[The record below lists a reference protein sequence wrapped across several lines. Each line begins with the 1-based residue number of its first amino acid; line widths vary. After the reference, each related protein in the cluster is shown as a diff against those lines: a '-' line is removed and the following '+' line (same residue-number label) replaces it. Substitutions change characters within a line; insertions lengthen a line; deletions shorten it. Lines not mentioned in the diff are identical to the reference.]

1 MTSLWHRL
9 LARALTRVYF
19 NRVTVLNPERLP
31 RAGPAFY
38 VALHRNGAVDG
49 FVYSSILPRASFLI
63 STQLRKSLIARLFFS
78 GIEVARGKDEGDRS
92 ANAEALARCR
102 ELLQAGGQLAIFPEG
117 TSGLG
122 PRHLPFKSGAARI
135 LLDCL
140 DRGVVPPVIPLG
152 ISYESP
158 WSFRSNVEIVVGA
171 PISTDLSGVTGPRER
186 LRLLKGRV
194 EAALEEVGVNVDTPA
209 YQERIQ
215 ALAYASTLATPRSY
229 HRSLKALESAIPEP
243 VRQEW
248 DALEP
253 ELRGR
258 SMLRHQGVTLY
269 PMKHRWLYALLLLVF
284 APITLAAGVA
294 NLPPL
299 LGAWIAGRVF
309 PDAPNVVS
317 LWRILV
323 GAPLAALWVAGI
335 AAASLWLG
343 QPLLAAG
350 YAALTLAGLWLY
362 YRVRKLAVAVGNA
375 VFHPAL
381 RTRMLGFRDILLKAL
396 PHE

>member
-9 LARALTRVYF
+9 LARALTRAYF

-31 RAGPAFY
+31 RSGPAFY
-38 VALHRNGAVDG
+38 LALHRNGAVDG

-63 STQLRKSLIARLFFS
+63 STQLRKSLFARLFFS
-78 GIEVARGKDEGDRS
+78 GIEVTRGKDEGDRS
-92 ANAEALARCR
+92 ANEDALARCR

-140 DRGVVPPVIPLG
+140 DRGVAPPVIPLG

-171 PISTDLSGVTGPRER
+171 PISTDLSGVSGPRER

-194 EAALEEVGVNVDTPA
+194 EAALEEVGVNVDTPE
-209 YQERIQ
+209 YQDRIQ
-215 ALAYASTLATPRSY
+215 RLAYASTLATSRSY
-229 HRSLKALESAIPEP
+229 HRSLKALERGIPEP
-243 VRQEW
+243 VLKEG

-253 ELRGR
+253 SLF
-258 SMLRHQGVTLY
+258 RHQGVPLY
-269 PMKHRWLYALLLLVF
+269 PMKHAWLYALLLLAF
-284 APITLAAGVA
+284 APVTLAAGVA
-294 NLPPL
+294 NALPL
-299 LGAWIAGRVF
+299 LGAWIAGRTL
-309 PDAPNVVS
+309 PDGPNVVS

-323 GAPLAALWVAGI
+323 GAPLAVLWAAGVA
-335 AAASLWLG
+335 AVSLVIG
-343 QPLLAAG
+343 QPLLLAG

-375 VFHPAL
+375 VLHPAL
-381 RTRMLGFRDILLKAL
+381 RPRMLGFRDILLKAL
-396 PHE
+396 PDE